1 MGRDKLARVMRRGR
15 ISAAAAARDRDLR
28 RKLKAEFPPMA
39 YTAVSR
45 SLSAALKDAIR
56 ASDLTVYRIA
66 KEAHVSQIVIS
77 RFLSGERDICMA
89 TGDRIAGVLGLT
101 LRAGS

>member
-1 MGRDKLARVMRRGR
+1 MGRNKLARVMRRGR

-28 RKLKAEFPPMA
+28 RTLKAEFPPKV
-39 YTAVSR
+39 YPAVSLP
-45 SLSAALKDAIR
+45 LSAALKHAIR
-56 ASDLTVYRIA
+56 ASDMTVYRIA

-89 TGDRIAGVLGLT
+89 TADRIAGVLGLT
-101 LRAGS
+101 LRAGA